1 MLKNKSILVTG
12 GAGSFGKKF
21 IAGVFERY
29 RPREVCVYSRDEW
42 KQFEMREAIINL

>member
-21 IAGVFERY
+21 ISGVFEEY
-29 RPREVCVYSRDEW
+29 RLKAVRVYSRDEW
-42 KQFEMREAIINL
+42 KQFEMRETIGNL